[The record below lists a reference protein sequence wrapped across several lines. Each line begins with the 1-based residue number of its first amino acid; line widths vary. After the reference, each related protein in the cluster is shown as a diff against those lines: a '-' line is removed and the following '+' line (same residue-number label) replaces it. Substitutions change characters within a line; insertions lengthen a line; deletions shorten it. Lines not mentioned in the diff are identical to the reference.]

1 MQKWFRRRFLHWLLP
16 AVLLFAQQAAMAH
29 LVSHFSDNPPSSGKA
44 LAHLKLCDGCL
55 SVEKLL
61 HIPGVK
67 EHRVIVLQGEDTPEP
82 LLLSGLVSI
91 DAGTPSCRDP
101 PKYL

>member
-1 MQKWFRRRFLHWLLP
+1 MQYWFRRRFLFWLLP

-29 LVSHFSDNPPSSGKA
+29 LVSHLGDNAAGSSKS
-44 LAHLKLCDGCL
+44 LAHQKLCDGCL
-55 SVEKLL
+55 AVEKLL

-67 EHRVIVLQGEDTPEP
+67 EHRLIVLQGEGVPEP
-82 LLLSGLVSI
+82 ALLSDLVSI

-101 PKYL
+101 PRSL

>member
-1 MQKWFRRRFLHWLLP
+1 MQNWFRRRFLFWLLP

-29 LVSHFSDNPPSSGKA
+29 LVSHLGDNAAGNSKT
-44 LAHLKLCDGCL
+44 LAHQKLCDGCL
-55 SVEKLL
+55 AVEKLL

-67 EHRVIVLQGEDTPEP
+67 EHRVIVLHGEDVPEP
-82 LLLSGLVSI
+82 VLLSGLVSL

>member
-1 MQKWFRRRFLHWLLP
+1 MQVWFRRRFLFWLLP

-29 LVSHFSDNPPSSGKA
+29 LASHLGDNSAGSSKS
-44 LAHLKLCDGCL
+44 LAHLKLCYGCL

-67 EHRVIVLQGEDTPEP
+67 QHRFIVLQGNDASEP
-82 LLLSGLVSI
+82 VLLSNLVSV

-101 PKYL
+101 PTTL

>member
-1 MQKWFRRRFLHWLLP
+1 MQIRFRRRVLFWLLP

-29 LVSHFSDNPPSSGKA
+29 LVSHLGDSSAGTSKS

-67 EHRVIVLQGEDTPEP
+67 DHRFVVLQGELAPEP

-101 PKYL
+101 PKTL

>member
-1 MQKWFRRRFLHWLLP
+1 MQFRFRRRFLIWLLP

-29 LVSHFSDNPPSSGKA
+29 LVSHLGDNADGTHKS
-44 LAHLKLCDGCL
+44 LAHQKLCDGCL
-55 SVEKLL
+55 SVEKLF

-67 EHRVIVLQGEDTPEP
+67 EHRFVVLQGEDVPEP
-82 LLLSGLVSI
+82 VLQAGLLSL

-101 PKYL
+101 PKHL